1 MILSK
6 RITPEKRRTFF
17 LVLAA
22 GLVTAGALLFL
33 FAKIHE
39 DISHPRL
46 EAIDQGIL
54 AGIHADDTPRLT
66 ALAKTLSFI
75 GSPLTLIPV
84 ILLSAWILWQRH
96 VKRDGLLLLLSMGG
110 GGLLDTVLKLHYRR
124 VRPDVPWAF
133 VHERSFSFPSG
144 HSVMAV
150 VLYGMLTYLLMQYER
165 KTWERVGLIAG
176 SVILIA
182 GIGLSRIYLGVHY
195 PSDVLAGYVVGTVWV
210 MGVMAADWTIR
221 RDEAPAA
228 S

>member
-17 LVLAA
+17 LVLVAGLVAA
-22 GLVTAGALLFL
+22 GLLLFL

-46 EAIDQGIL
+46 EGIDRGIL
-54 AGIHADDTPRLT
+54 AWIHARDTPWLT

-75 GSPLTLIPV
+75 GSPMTLIPV
-84 ILLSAWILWQRH
+84 IVIASAVLWMRDFRRDALLVLM
-96 VKRDGLLLLLSMGG
+96 SMGG

-124 VRPDVPWAF
+124 TRPDVPWAF

-150 VLYGMLTYLLMQYER
+150 VLYGVLTYLLMQYER
-165 KTWERVGLIAG
+165 AVWERVGLVAG
-176 SVILIA
+176 SVVLIS

-210 MGVMAADWTIR
+210 MAVMAADWTIR
-221 RDEAPAA
+221 RDEGI
-228 S
+228 

>member
-17 LVLAA
+17 LVLVAGLVAA
-22 GLVTAGALLFL
+22 GLLLFL

-46 EAIDQGIL
+46 EAIDRGIL
-54 AGIHADDTPRLT
+54 EGIHAHDTPSLT
-66 ALAKTLSFI
+66 KLAKTLSFI

-84 ILLSAWILWQRH
+84 ILAASAILWMRGL
-96 VKRDGLLLLLSMGG
+96 KRDSLLVLLSMGG

-124 VRPDVPWAF
+124 VRPDVPWVF

-150 VLYGMLTYLLMQYER
+150 VLYGVLTYLLMQYER
-165 KTWERVGLIAG
+165 KIWERVGLMLG
-176 SVILIA
+176 SVVLIA

-210 MGVMAADWTIR
+210 MAVMAADWTIR
-221 RDEAPAA
+221 KDEA